1 MQMTNVEIRK
11 MYRESKNK
19 KDQVK
24 ILADLNDCT
33 VEEIKEILSETP
45 RLNAEK
51 VDFTKKEETKSVKV
65 AKVPRKADS
74 NKEENLNN
82 KDFDKAAV
90 STMRNFTSEVKD
102 TLVEELDRL
111 EDIIKMYE
119 SIQIMAQKDKEKAE
133 KRYKEIS
140 EFLKGAKVC

>member
-1 MQMTNVEIRK
+1 MQMTHSEIRK

-24 ILADLNDCT
+24 ILAELNCCT
-33 VEEIKEILSETP
+33 VEEIKEILRETP
-45 RLNAEK
+45 RLNSQR
-51 VDFTKKEETKSVKV
+51 VDFTKKEETKIVET

-74 NKEENLNN
+74 DKEENLNN
-82 KDFDKAAV
+82 KDIDKAAV
-90 STMRNFTSEVKD
+90 ATMRNFTSEVKD

-111 EDIIKMYE
+111 EDRIKMYE
-119 SIQIMAQKDKEKAE
+119 SIKIMAQKDKEKAE